1 VKNKTAEKEEEEG
14 PGLDVESFV
23 PDLPR
28 LVELGLTTPSAVQR
42 LLSEVSDFNG
52 EFTFKGGGPYPKGEG
67 TYGSTVKD
75 LEIYTT
81 MGKLLK
87 ILIDRGHTELSDLT
101 QEELDAA
108 IPAGNFTL
116 KDLRKEKEEPPPGEE
131 KISYDVDLE
140 DDETRFVAKT
150 KDGEEDAFTKTPGYT
165 YDEVPK
171 DPSTASSQPTL
182 ADIFRAEL
190 DNLPTP
196 PDADAFM
203 ISAEDEENPDTE
215 YSVDDN
221 RKEEEEPVAQRPR
234 LGLVRMDD
242 DGLKVS
248 RTSDRYGD
256 KRYAAAKTAFQAAQ
270 DQGITGRDTSPS
282 TDDIGDDYGIKA
294 RGRSEP
300 HQLTYKQMV
309 GKGRAGL
316 AKNLKPGVEVEPY
329 FTLDKSAHSDLYLK
343 KRKTMNVKGMGKIEK
358 PMLGTSQKAR
368 SEKVLKLIMKKFVAG
383 KKKLTQVQANK
394 IVSNYWGDKRKKHAV
409 DKTQRDK
416 IVQVLVAYGLVS
428 ESVDQGDN
436 LLTESVTRAEQ
447 TFDRWSAL
455 AGIGDNK

>member
-1 VKNKTAEKEEEEG
+1 
-14 PGLDVESFV
+14 
-23 PDLPR
+23 
-28 LVELGLTTPSAVQR
+28 
-42 LLSEVSDFNG
+42 
-52 EFTFKGGGPYPKGEG
+52 
-67 TYGSTVKD
+67 
-75 LEIYTT
+75 
-81 MGKLLK
+81 
-87 ILIDRGHTELSDLT
+87 
-101 QEELDAA
+101 
-108 IPAGNFTL
+108 
-116 KDLRKEKEEPPPGEE
+116 
-131 KISYDVDLE
+131 
-140 DDETRFVAKT
+140 
-150 KDGEEDAFTKTPGYT
+150 
-165 YDEVPK
+165 
-171 DPSTASSQPTL
+171 
-182 ADIFRAEL
+182 
-190 DNLPTP
+190 
-196 PDADAFM
+196 
-203 ISAEDEENPDTE
+203 
-215 YSVDDN
+215 
-221 RKEEEEPVAQRPR
+221 
-234 LGLVRMDD
+234 
-242 DGLKVS
+242 
-248 RTSDRYGD
+248 
-256 KRYAAAKTAFQAAQ
+256 
-270 DQGITGRDTSPS
+270 
-282 TDDIGDDYGIKA
+282 
-294 RGRSEP
+294 
-300 HQLTYKQMV
+300 MV